1 MLVSIIIT
9 SYNYDKYIR
18 ECIDSCLNQTFDD
31 YEIIVVNDGSTD
43 STKKILEDYINNEK
57 IKIFNNTNSGIEKAS
72 NFGILK
78 AIGKYIVRVDADDKL
93 EKNFLKELVSIIKL
107 KQVSFV
113 YSNYWT
119 IDENSNILNK
129 IVLPEFSKTEIMN
142 RGDFLATGTLYSKE
156 ILQKMG
162 LYNESSINC
171 GLENYELI
179 IKLLLKDYKGYLVD
193 KPLFYYRRHSSNIS
207 LQKKDKIISYGN
219 NLFNNLNLGNYTTNK
234 FHPYGLVLDD

>member
-31 YEIIVVNDGSTD
+31 YEVIVVNDGSTD
-43 STKKILEDYINNEK
+43 STKKTLLNYAKNEK
-57 IKIFNNTNSGIEKAS
+57 VKIFNNTNSGIEKAS

-93 EKNFLKELVSIIKL
+93 EKNFLKELVSTIKL

-119 IDENSNILNK
+119 IDENSNIIDK
-129 IVLPEFSKTEIMN
+129 IVLPGFSKTEIMN
-142 RGDFLATGTLYSKE
+142 RGDFLATGTLYNKE
-156 ILQKMG
+156 ILQKIG
-162 LYNESSINC
+162 FYNENSINC

-193 KPLFYYRRHSSNIS
+193 RPLFYYRRHSSNIS

-219 NLFNNLNLGNYTTNK
+219 NLFNNLNLGNYTTNE